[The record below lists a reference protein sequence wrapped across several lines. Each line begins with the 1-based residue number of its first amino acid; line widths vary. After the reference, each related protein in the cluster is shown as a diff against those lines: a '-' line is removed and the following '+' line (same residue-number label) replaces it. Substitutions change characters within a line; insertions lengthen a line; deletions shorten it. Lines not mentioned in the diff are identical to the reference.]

1 MLIDPSDMSNDP
13 PGQIRPRPFS
23 LEDVERSMSDALTES
38 AERHSDRTA
47 IRVEGREITYRELD
61 ETTSNI
67 ASEIV
72 DRAGSDEKPVAVVA
86 GRGLA
91 QILGVLSSLK
101 AGKIY
106 AVLDPE
112 NPQPRLARLID
123 DLGPELTLTDKENLA
138 LARSL
143 PLGADAIVEVDAARK
158 ASERVNVRRSADRPA
173 GIYYTSG
180 STGDPK
186 GAVRSHRGLLHSAL
200 TYVDVLDLER
210 ASRIPLLTSC
220 GFSWSI
226 STLFGGLL
234 TGAAIYPFGLKEAS
248 IPDLISFVAGN
259 EISQLQILL
268 GVLRPLMD
276 RMEPGDPRLRSVRLI
291 QTGGERLYPRDLR
304 RWKELFVEGGR
315 LCYVLGS
322 TEAGMIACRDY
333 DHESP
338 IPEVHS
344 DVGFPAPDKEIMIVD
359 KEHRPVPRGE
369 IGEIAVRSAYL
380 IDGYWKKPELTAA
393 TFGLDPEDGSQR
405 ILYSKDVGRF
415 GSDGALE
422 LIGRRDRMVKISG
435 YRIVP
440 AEIEAVLSEIP
451 GVKEYLVVG
460 RRPSRRSPRQQLV
473 AYIAQEA
480 GGSLTSQEV
489 RVAVAASLPDFM
501 VPRFV
506 VFVDRLPLGSTGKVD
521 RLALPD
527 PAERGEL
534 SPADLPADDLEGR
547 LNRIWEEVFDR
558 AAIGVHDSFFDLGGD
573 SLLAMTLLLAIE
585 RELSVS
591 FPPTVFLDHPTIR
604 SFARLVRERGEE
616 EDVPVIAV
624 KESGSRT
631 PIFWIPSGF
640 GADLYVHRM
649 ARYLHR
655 EQPLYLLPVRTAGRR
670 GFFLI
675 EELAQ
680 HYARVLEEHRPQG
693 PLYLIGHSGGGMI
706 ACETARE
713 LQRRGREI
721 GWVGLLD
728 TVPPGSS
735 ILGFL
740 GALQLFRENVGPL
753 GFRLAFKDLR
763 RNLFVRASRLTLGAR
778 PMRQRLL
785 RTRKMPALSSWN
797 TKSATYASSTVISGF
812 YHPEP
817 FAFDLLLFRA
827 TGLLRYR
834 RVEVSEGWRR
844 FTTRS
849 LKIVDVPGDHV
860 SIMEEPHVGT
870 LARKVCDLVGE

>member
-1 MLIDPSDMSNDP
+1 
-13 PGQIRPRPFS
+13 
-23 LEDVERSMSDALTES
+23 MSDALTRS
-38 AERHSDRTA
+38 AQLNADRTA
-47 IRVEGREITYRELD
+47 VRVEGREITYGELD
-61 ETTSNI
+61 EITSSI

-72 DRAGSDEKPVAVVA
+72 DRVGPDEKPVAVVA
-86 GRGLA
+86 SRGLA

-112 NPQPRLARLID
+112 NPQPRLARMIG
-123 DLGPELTLTDKENLA
+123 DLAPELTLADKANLK
-138 LARSL
+138 LVRSL
-143 PLGADAIVEVDAARK
+143 APGADAIVEVDAARK
-158 ASERVNVRRSADRPA
+158 ASDRVNVGRSPDRPA

-186 GAVRSHRGLLHSAL
+186 GAVLSQRGLLHFAL
-200 TYVDVLDLER
+200 TYAQVLGMTR
-210 ASRIPLLTSC
+210 ASRIPLLMSC
-220 GFSWSI
+220 GYSWSI

-234 TGAAIYPFGLKEAS
+234 AGGTIYPFQLKEAS
-248 IPDLISFVAGN
+248 IPDLISFLAGN
-259 EISQLQILL
+259 EISLVQITL
-268 GVLRPLMD
+268 GVLRPLMAH
-276 RMEPGDPRLRSVRLI
+276 MEPADPRLRHVRLI
-291 QTGGERLYPRDLR
+291 QTGGERLYRRDIE
-304 RWKELFVEGGR
+304 RWKDLLVPGCP

-322 TEAGMIACRDY
+322 TEAGMIAYRNY

-359 KEHRPVPRGE
+359 EEHRPVPTGE

-380 IDGYWKKPELTAA
+380 VDGYWKRPELTAA
-393 TFGLDPEDGSQR
+393 TLELDPEDKSRR
-405 ILYSKDVGRF
+405 ILYSKDIGRF
-415 GSDGALE
+415 GSDGSLE
-422 LIGRRDRMVKISG
+422 LMGRRDKMVKISG

-451 GVKEYLVVG
+451 GVKECVVVG
-460 RRPSRRSPRQQLV
+460 RWPSRRSPRRRLV
-473 AYIAQEA
+473 AYIAQES
-480 GGSLTSQEV
+480 GSSLTSQEV
-489 RVAVAASLPDFM
+489 RVAVAARLPDFM

-521 RLALPD
+521 WLALPD
-527 PAERGEL
+527 PAEQSEL
-534 SPADLPADDLEGR
+534 SPADLPADDLEVR
-547 LNRIWEEVFDR
+547 LKRIWEEVFER
-558 AAIGVHDSFFDLGGD
+558 PAIGVHDSFFDLGGD
-573 SLLAMTLLLAIE
+573 SLLALTLLTAIE
-585 RELSVS
+585 RELSAS
-591 FPPTVFLDHPTIR
+591 FRPTVFLDHPTIR
-604 SFARLVRERGEE
+604 SFARLVRGERGKAAS
-616 EDVPVIAV
+616 PVIAV
-624 KESGSRT
+624 KKSGSKK

-649 ARYLHR
+649 APYLDR
-655 EQPLYLLPVRTAGRR
+655 EQPLYLLAVRTAGSR

-680 HYARVLEEHRPQG
+680 YYAQVLEEHHPQG
-693 PLYLIGHSGGGMI
+693 PVYLIGHSSGGTI

-713 LQRRGREI
+713 LQKRGREI

-735 ILGFL
+735 VLGFL
-740 GALQLFRENVGPL
+740 GALRLFRENVGPL
-753 GFRLAFKDLR
+753 GFRLAFKDMR
-763 RNLFVRASRLTLGAR
+763 RNLFVGVSKLTLGAS
-778 PMRQRLL
+778 PVRQRLL
-785 RTRKMPALSSWN
+785 RTRKMPVLSSWN
-797 TKSATYASSTVISGF
+797 MKSAAYASTTFISGL

-817 FAFDLLLFRA
+817 FVLDLVLFRA

-834 RVEVSEGWRR
+834 RDEVSGGWRR

-870 LARKVCDLVGE
+870 LAQKICDLLGD